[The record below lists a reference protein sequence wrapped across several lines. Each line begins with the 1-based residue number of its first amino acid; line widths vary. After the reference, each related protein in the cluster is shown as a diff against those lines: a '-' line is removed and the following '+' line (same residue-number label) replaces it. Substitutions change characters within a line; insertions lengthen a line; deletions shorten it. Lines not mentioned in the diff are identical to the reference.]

1 MSNISRLF
9 PVFVLVCFLCVMGCG
24 KKVWPEPDDSQE
36 KFNVSIKDYQVID
49 NDCLDFF
56 VEIQGSQTNVA
67 GMTLELEVSDDP
79 CPTCPFQANI
89 TTFIEP
95 GSPLVRQEQGQRII
109 RHCGIDPDKHY
120 RARLRAKNIYSII
133 RDVTSN
139 VILIEK

>member
-9 PVFVLVCFLCVMGCG
+9 PVFVLLCCLCVTGCG

-36 KFNVSIKDYQVID
+36 KFTVSIKDYQIVND
-49 NDCLDFF
+49 DCLDIY
-56 VEIQGSQTNVA
+56 VEIEGRQSNVA
-67 GMTLELEVSDDP
+67 SMTLEFDASDDP
-79 CPTCPFQANI
+79 CSTCPFQANT

-95 GSPLVRQEQGQRII
+95 GSPLVRQEQGQMII
-109 RHCGIDPDKHY
+109 RRCEIDPDKHY